1 MSYAE
6 SMRELDEIDLAI
18 VRALHID
25 ARLSVRALA
34 ERVHISRSS
43 AHARLQSLQDAG
55 VIIGYQAQVDLAKVG
70 RPVRA
75 ILVIDTGASPAGSEL
90 ATDLARV
97 PYVVRTLTIAG
108 DIDYVVEVAAPS
120 HADLSAT
127 VLEGVLKLPG
137 VVSVRTHLIIGE
149 TRMAP
154 NSDNT
159 TPRD

>member
-1 MSYAE
+1 
-6 SMRELDEIDLAI
+6 MRELDEIDLAI
-18 VRALHID
+18 VRELHTD

-43 AHARLQSLQDAG
+43 AHARVQLLEDAG
-55 VIIGYQAQVDLAKVG
+55 VITGYRAQVDLAKVG

-90 ATDLARV
+90 ATDLAGV
-97 PYVVRTLTIAG
+97 PHVVRTLTIAG

-149 TRMAP
+149 HRGEPDASQP
-154 NSDNT
+154 T
-159 TPRD
+159 TAD